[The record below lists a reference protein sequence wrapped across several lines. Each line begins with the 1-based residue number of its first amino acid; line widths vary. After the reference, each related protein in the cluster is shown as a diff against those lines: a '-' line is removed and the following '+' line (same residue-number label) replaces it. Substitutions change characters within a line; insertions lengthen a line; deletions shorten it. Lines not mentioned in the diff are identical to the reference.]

1 MSDRKQVA
9 DQKTLEC
16 KGENAREREKCRQ
29 QQQTKE
35 TQREWENA
43 KTAGASETEM
53 KNKKKITSLDKTQYS
68 VEEQSHQT

>member
-16 KGENAREREKCRQ
+16 KGKNARER
-29 QQQTKE
+29 
-35 TQREWENA
+35 ENA

-53 KNKKKITSLDKTQYS
+53 KNKKKSWCDLK
-68 VEEQSHQT
+68 V